1 MDSIVMVRTRQAA
14 RRHTSAAFEILM
26 DFPYDLWTRITRLI
40 AEEWADMCAFRATCK
55 WQGVRVTLPLN
66 WGVQVTQ
73 EQLMLLMVNE
83 VQPKHVKLEP
93 NAYHL
98 QGGPLFSPLMH
109 TNGKAVHCLF
119 SEKDVPT
126 EESPP
131 HVQSGFR
138 GVQPAPP
145 PPAPAHAPSPFM
157 VTAIEQQL
165 PSQCTRLRGNY
176 RCSPSGTVHCP
187 VHIV

>member
-1 MDSIVMVRTRQAA
+1 
-14 RRHTSAAFEILM
+14 M

-98 QGGPLFSPLMH
+98 QGGPLFSPLMLISKRLVEIAAQVGADAVAH
-109 TNGKAVHCLF
+109 GATGKA
-119 SEKDVPT
+119 
-126 EESPP
+126 
-131 HVQSGFR
+131 G
-138 GVQPAPP
+138 
-145 PPAPAHAPSPFM
+145 
-157 VTAIEQQL
+157 
-165 PSQCTRLRGNY
+165 
-176 RCSPSGTVHCP
+176 
-187 VHIV
+187 